1 MHDQVTLLEHDMGHY
16 SPMKK
21 TTLVAAAVLSV
32 SLAGS
37 VQARL
42 TTGGELMQHCM
53 TAPDNFCAGYIGG
66 VIDTSHA
73 LFCFPSDVNKRQI
86 INLTIMYLRDH
97 PEKLELYAPSLVI
110 RAMRDA
116 FPCRG
121 DGR

>member
-21 TTLVAAAVLSV
+21 NSLVAAAVLSV

-73 LFCFPSDVNKRQI
+73 LFCFPSDVNK
-86 INLTIMYLRDH
+86 TS
-97 PEKLELYAPSLVI
+97 PSCICVTTRRSSSCMLQ
-110 RAMRDA
+110 AW
-116 FPCRG
+116 
-121 DGR
+121 